1 MVIDSVLNA
10 AIRPGEYSSRLGGRH
25 LGAIPMVIA
34 GIFVALLIG
43 GILWGASS
51 RFQSGDEEAINGARV
66 STGARPSYELPK
78 LLDEND
84 LDLEGYIPEE
94 PDIAAYDPDV
104 MVAPAVS
111 DALKAQRE
119 YVQQQRMR
127 ELQNRTLGQESSPSV
142 STSEL
147 KVSRETETAESP
159 LTGSSLNA
167 DISPD
172 STRSPT
178 LEALLAEARS
188 RPQADPGGQAGK
200 IRFLEEPDQTAWLP
214 HIRQADSGRYTL
226 KTGAVIPGVLIS
238 GLNSDLPGNAI
249 AQVSQNVYDS
259 ATGQHLLIP
268 QGSKLYGT
276 YDSRVSYGQNR
287 ALVVWERIL
296 FPDASTLALDRMQGV
311 DVSGYSGFRDK
322 VNNHYLKL
330 FGQTFLLSA
339 IQALPAQLS
348 DTPTTAGADDEFGKI
363 AAANYSR
370 MGEKLIDRNLSIQPT
385 IRIRPGYPFL
395 IMVNRDMLFRRVYG
409 T

>member
-1 MVIDSVLNA
+1 MIDSVLNA
-10 AIRPGEYSSRLGGRH
+10 AIRPGAYNSRLGGRH
-25 LGAIPMVIA
+25 LGVIPMVIA

-43 GILWGASS
+43 GIFWGAAS
-51 RFQSGDEEAINGARV
+51 RFQSGGEEAISGARV

-78 LLDEND
+78 LLDGND
-84 LDLEGYIPEE
+84 LDLEGYIPEK
-94 PDIAAYDPDV
+94 PDIAAYDPEV
-104 MVAPAVS
+104 MVAPPVS
-111 DALKAQRE
+111 NALKARRE

-147 KVSRETETAESP
+147 KVSKETETAGPP
-159 LTGSSLNA
+159 LTGSSLNE

-172 STRSPT
+172 STWSPT

-200 IRFLEEPDQTAWLP
+200 IRFLKEPEQKAWLP
-214 HIRQADSGRYTL
+214 HIRQADLGRYTL

-311 DVSGYSGFRDK
+311 DVSGYSGFKDK

-348 DTPTTAGADDEFGKI
+348 DTPTGAGADDEFGKI

-395 IMVNRDMLFRRVYG
+395 IMVNRDMLFRRAYG
-409 T
+409 A